1 MTSPQQ
7 EPATPEAQDAPAPD
21 AAAPEARPPT
31 GPGGR
36 VRAQDGSAPTAQ
48 DAPAAPPASS
58 EEAEAIRTA
67 YGFEGADPPGAMLDG
82 DELTRACR

>member
-7 EPATPEAQDAPAPD
+7 DPATPETQDAPASK
-21 AAAPEARPPT
+21 T
-31 GPGGR
+31 
-36 VRAQDGSAPTAQ
+36 Q

-67 YGFEGADPPGAMLDG
+67 YGLSLIHISEP
-82 DELTRACR
+82 TRPY